1 MSGFGDG
8 VSAGYS
14 MTHADE
20 LISGLINSAWNNWTY
35 NRNTRTAVGAAK
47 ELLDYNSPSYQMQRL
62 SEAGLNP
69 NLVYGSGSTAQAST
83 VPISAPGGS
92 GYTTNDVVSKIL
104 QVKQMQ
110 QMDSAINLQSAEA
123 EKNRAEARFT
133 MQQSDRYNE
142 IIDTQIR
149 EANQRLSESVSR
161 YDLNYSSVAYQT
173 AKMNLSIAEE
183 AYRRGEIGL
192 QAFKKAEIIAQTN
205 LFRSEEALNRTK
217 DYYTDIEG
225 QMSVLELEYKKLF
238 FEGDRMKKLS
248 EADYEAAMKKFEFE
262 AKKAGATI
270 GIEGNKAA
278 QWSKWVFD
286 RIGTLL
292 GGAASGSAA
301 AAIKFL

>member
-20 LISGLINSAWNNWTY
+20 LISGLISSAWNNWTY
-35 NRNTRTAVGAAK
+35 NRNSRTAVAAAK
-47 ELLDYNSPSYQMQRL
+47 ELLDYNSPSYQMKRL

-110 QMDSAINLQSAEA
+110 QMDSAMNLQDAQA

-133 MQQSDRYNE
+133 IQQSDRYNE

-149 EANQRLSESVSR
+149 EANQRLVESVSR
-161 YDLNYSSVAYQT
+161 YDLNYSSVAYQA
-173 AKMNLSIAEE
+173 AKTNLAVAEE

-192 QAFKKAEIIAQTN
+192 QAFRKAEIIAQTN

-238 FEGDRMKKLS
+238 YQGDRMKKLS
-248 EADYEAAMKKFEFE
+248 DAEYEAATKKFDFE